1 MAAEGRHKF
10 PSTLGMATEERHKSL
25 LLLVLDVYITGSA
38 LSALPVTPSEG
49 TLQKGSRLVE
59 AYRVVLR
66 GPEAVQLD
74 IQCIQGVL
82 AVHFSDFD
90 LAHHV
95 CFLETGV
102 IGGDVVLWIY
112 SQSSAVR
119 LGGGD
124 SPSFSRFCSFF
135 GSAPGA

>member
-1 MAAEGRHKF
+1 MKTGEAGAVKTILEECTILVLAREGRHKF
-10 PSTLGMATEERHKSL
+10 PSLIGMAREERHKSL

-49 TLQKGSRLVE
+49 TLQKDSRLVE

-90 LAHHV
+90 LAHHAGRGRDLDLDLV
-95 CFLETGV
+95 QC
-102 IGGDVVLWIY
+102 
-112 SQSSAVR
+112 R
-119 LGGGD
+119 LL
-124 SPSFSRFCSFF
+124 RC
-135 GSAPGA
+135 